1 MTSTLL
7 YLIVKQWFEDKS
19 GTELDDAVIDAIIKE
34 LTEKKDNRITITD
47 IEPKSSP
54 IHYESKKD
62 AEANKESDWISVN
75 DRMPEEIKFKAEDY
89 LVFNDQGEIEVC
101 FINNGVF
108 RDQREDRNVIAS
120 HWRYLPEPP
129 KNNEPKEEQET
140 SRTAGEIM
148 FIAEVRE
155 DNSDIKIYHVVNSR
169 NKDEAFLKVEKYYEI
184 KAELNGRR
192 YVINIKDYEY
202 IS

>member
-1 MTSTLL
+1 MKNTGLE
-7 YLIVKQWFEDKS
+7 I
-19 GTELDDAVIDAIIKE
+19 IIKKWFKSKTGIKLSHDTLIKIVDE
-34 LTEKKDNRITITD
+34 LIDQQEAKIILKD
-47 IEPKSSP
+47 KL
-54 IHYESKKD
+54 ES
-62 AEANKESDWISVN
+62 N
-75 DRMPEEIKFKAEDY
+75 
-89 LVFNDQGEIEVC
+89 
-101 FINNGVF
+101 
-108 RDQREDRNVIAS
+108 
-120 HWRYLPEPP
+120 
-129 KNNEPKEEQET
+129 KEEQEPET

-169 NKDEAFLKVEKYYEI
+169 NKDEAVLKVEKYYEI

>member
-1 MTSTLL
+1 MKNTGLE
-7 YLIVKQWFEDKS
+7 I
-19 GTELDDAVIDAIIKE
+19 IIKKWFKSKTGIKLSYDTLIKIVDE
-34 LTEKKDNRITITD
+34 LIDQQEAKIILKDKLER
-47 IEPKSSP
+47 S
-54 IHYESKKD
+54 
-62 AEANKESDWISVN
+62 
-75 DRMPEEIKFKAEDY
+75 
-89 LVFNDQGEIEVC
+89 
-101 FINNGVF
+101 
-108 RDQREDRNVIAS
+108 
-120 HWRYLPEPP
+120 
-129 KNNEPKEEQET
+129 KEEQET

-184 KAELNGRR
+184 KAELNGKC

>member
-1 MTSTLL
+1 MKNTGLE
-7 YLIVKQWFEDKS
+7 I
-19 GTELDDAVIDAIIKE
+19 IIKKWFKSKTGIKLSHDTLIKIVDE
-34 LTEKKDNRITITD
+34 LIDQQEAKIILKD
-47 IEPKSSP
+47 KL
-54 IHYESKKD
+54 ES
-62 AEANKESDWISVN
+62 NKEEQE
-75 DRMPEEIKFKAEDY
+75 PE
-89 LVFNDQGEIEVC
+89 
-101 FINNGVF
+101 
-108 RDQREDRNVIAS
+108 RS
-120 HWRYLPEPP
+120 
-129 KNNEPKEEQET
+129 KEEQET

-169 NKDEAFLKVEKYYEI
+169 NKDEAVLKVEKYYEI